1 MVYRLNELS
10 FSFSRSIPPFI
21 DQIQWHIFKC
31 NNKQFNRFIRLLL
44 LYIHTIWFHC
54 TKFANVLYQKEK
66 EWIKK
71 KIEHYGKLR
80 IIGAFFFFKFFIE
93 LTVGSPVSNAILK
106 CTAFVFFLF
115 FIKKRKEI
123 WNLLSYES
131 SCAHFSANATETVEQ
146 FLDLSHIKCTKRIDY
161 IFVSLQECT
170 LYFESY
176 TAFHSN
182 SFYGFKQVI
191 CSYNLPLF

>member
-21 DQIQWHIFKC
+21 DQIQRHIFKC

-80 IIGAFFFFKFFIE
+80 IIGAFF
-93 LTVGSPVSNAILK
+93 SSS
-106 CTAFVFFLF
+106 FLLNWLWAAQF
-115 FIKKRKEI
+115 QMPFLSV
-123 WNLLSYES
+123 LL
-131 SCAHFSANATETVEQ
+131 
-146 FLDLSHIKCTKRIDY
+146 
-161 IFVSLQECT
+161 
-170 LYFESY
+170 LYFFYSSLKRGKKYEISY
-176 TAFHSN
+176 LMKAPVPISVPM
-182 SFYGFKQVI
+182 Q
-191 CSYNLPLF
+191 PRP